1 MSVIKRKSR
10 SRIVNQVRIFSMS
23 KDYVIDVYFVDDDD
37 IYLNYFRKRF
47 QLDLPHNLHTYN
59 SGKKFMRHFI
69 HDNKFRRNQKIVILD
84 YMLKSGDEPDAKT
97 GMELLPI
104 IKHHNPDAE
113 VLMLSG
119 KVNVNIKQTAGNY
132 TPALFIRKDDN
143 AFEHI
148 ASMIK
153 KLAAKYELD
162 KKGRQV
168 RFARNLFVG
177 VLAVGLLTALLFLIF

>member
-1 MSVIKRKSR
+1 
-10 SRIVNQVRIFSMS
+10 MS

-59 SGKKFMRHFI
+59 SSKKFLRHFI

-84 YMLKSGDEPDAKT
+84 YLLKSGDTPDAKT

-104 IKHHNPDAE
+104 IKHHSPDTD

-119 KVNVNIKQTAGNY
+119 KVNVNMKPTAGNH
-132 TPALFIRKDDN
+132 TPVMFIRKDDN
-143 AFEHI
+143 SFEHI
-148 ASMIK
+148 ASVIK
-153 KLAAKYELD
+153 KLSAKYELD
-162 KKGRQV
+162 KKGRQS
-168 RFARNLFVG
+168 RFARNLFIGVVVVG
-177 VLAVGLLTALLFLIF
+177 IVVATLSILLY

>member
-1 MSVIKRKSR
+1 
-10 SRIVNQVRIFSMS
+10 MS

-37 IYLNYFRKRF
+37 IYLNFFRKRF

-84 YMLKSGDEPDAKT
+84 YLLKSGDDSDVKT

-104 IKHHNPDAE
+104 IKHYNPETE
-113 VLMLSG
+113 VIMLSG
-119 KVNVNIKQTAGNY
+119 KVNVNIKPTAGNY

-143 AFEHI
+143 AFEYI
-148 ASMIK
+148 ASTIK
-153 KLAAKYELD
+153 KMAAKYELD
-162 KKGRQV
+162 KKDRQA
-168 RFARNLFVG
+168 RLARNLFVAVVAAG
-177 VLAVGLLTALLFLIF
+177 VFGAFLFLIIR

>member
-1 MSVIKRKSR
+1 
-10 SRIVNQVRIFSMS
+10 MS

-59 SGKKFMRHFI
+59 SGKKFLRHFI

-84 YMLKSGDEPDAKT
+84 YLLKSGDEPDAKS

-104 IKHHNPDAE
+104 IKHHNPDAD

-119 KVNVNIKQTAGNY
+119 KVNVNIKPTAGNY

-148 ASMIK
+148 ASTIK

-162 KKGRQV
+162 KKGRQA

-177 VLAVGLLTALLFLIF
+177 VLAAGVFALILFFLFR